1 MKATIKVKNALG
13 DVIALID
20 GKNLRSAQKGFVEV
34 YIPKDET
41 TAPMMNGLTKL
52 ALSGGTVTFEPNY
65 KRIASGDC
73 VYMALRPEF
82 VEIEWED

>member
-20 GKNLRSAQKGFVEV
+20 GKNLHSAQKGFVEV

-41 TAPMMNGLTKL
+41 TVPMMNGLTKL

-65 KRIASGDC
+65 KRIVSGEC
-73 VYMALRPEF
+73 VYMAVRPEF